1 MNLATAVAI
10 KRTREIGT
18 RKTLGA
24 PRFQMVTQFVTD
36 SVVLS
41 LLSLLLAIAIV
52 YTVLPFVNV
61 FASKELSITAL
72 PVEWMVGVLLII
84 FIVGILS
91 AQYPA
96 FVASRVSI
104 VDALKREVKF
114 GGTSLSVRKALLIV
128 QFAISIIMVASTL
141 VIYQQ
146 LNYLREKDLGF
157 NHENMVV
164 IDVNSRNLRR
174 NFETVKTEFSKPAEV
189 LGITASTRVPGE
201 WKSFPIAT
209 TKSSENINGSEMI
222 FVGIDNDF
230 LDTYQIKLLAGRT
243 INDPVADSLK
253 IVLTQLAVEQLG
265 LTDPIGQT
273 LEIPRVRYGERMEEL
288 EQPFRV
294 EIIGVVEDFHFE
306 SLRANMMPVIFGAL
320 NTSIQV
326 IDYYTLK
333 IKTDNWAQTIETL
346 KTINNKVDPNTP
358 LEYTFLDS
366 RFEELYV
373 TDARRG
379 QIFLTLSIIVVV
391 IACLG
396 LFALVSYS
404 VESRMKEI
412 GVRKVMG
419 ASVNSIVGLISKE
432 FLILV
437 VIAGVV
443 GLPIAWFFMRSWLQ
457 EFAYRVSFGV
467 SVFALAILLTLFIA
481 FVTIGLRAARAARM
495 NPVNS
500 LRLE

>member
-1 MNLATAVAI
+1 ML
-10 KRTREIGT
+10 
-18 RKTLGA
+18 
-24 PRFQMVTQFVTD
+24 
-36 SVVLS
+36 
-41 LLSLLLAIAIV
+41 
-52 YTVLPFVNV
+52 
-61 FASKELSITAL
+61 
-72 PVEWMVGVLLII
+72 GVLFII

-96 FVASRVSI
+96 FIATRVSI
-104 VDALKREVKF
+104 VDALKREVKI
-114 GGTSLSVRKALLIV
+114 GGNSLSVRKALLV
-128 QFAISIIMVASTL
+128 AQFAISIMMVASTL

-157 NHENMVV
+157 SHENMVV

-209 TKSSENINGSEMI
+209 TKSNNNLNGSEMI

-230 LDTYQIKLLAGRT
+230 LETYQIKLLAGRT

-273 LEIPRVRYGERMEEL
+273 IEIPSVRYGERMEEL
-288 EQPFRV
+288 EQPFKA

-333 IKTDNWAQTIETL
+333 IKTNNWAQTIETL
-346 KTINNKVDPNTP
+346 KTINNQIDPNTP

-366 RFEELYV
+366 RFEELYI
-373 TDARRG
+373 TDVRRG

-419 ASVNSIVGLISKE
+419 ASVSSIVGLISKE
-432 FLILV
+432 FLVLV

-457 EFAYRVSFGV
+457 EFAYRVSFGASIFV
-467 SVFALAILLTLFIA
+467 LAILLTVFVA
-481 FVTIGLRAARAARM
+481 SVTIGLRAARAARM

-500 LRLE
+500 LRSE

>member
-1 MNLATAVAI
+1 
-10 KRTREIGT
+10 
-18 RKTLGA
+18 
-24 PRFQMVTQFVTD
+24 
-36 SVVLS
+36 
-41 LLSLLLAIAIV
+41 
-52 YTVLPFVNV
+52 
-61 FASKELSITAL
+61 
-72 PVEWMVGVLLII
+72 
-84 FIVGILS
+84 
-91 AQYPA
+91 
-96 FVASRVSI
+96 
-104 VDALKREVKF
+104 
-114 GGTSLSVRKALLIV
+114 
-128 QFAISIIMVASTL
+128 
-141 VIYQQ
+141 
-146 LNYLREKDLGF
+146 
-157 NHENMVV
+157 
-164 IDVNSRNLRR
+164 
-174 NFETVKTEFSKPAEV
+174 
-189 LGITASTRVPGE
+189 
-201 WKSFPIAT
+201 
-209 TKSSENINGSEMI
+209 
-222 FVGIDNDF
+222 
-230 LDTYQIKLLAGRT
+230 
-243 INDPVADSLK
+243 
-253 IVLTQLAVEQLG
+253 
-265 LTDPIGQT
+265 
-273 LEIPRVRYGERMEEL
+273 MEEL

-333 IKTDNWAQTIETL
+333 IKTNDWAQTIETL
-346 KTINNKVDPNTP
+346 KTINNKIDPNTP

-419 ASVNSIVGLISKE
+419 ASVNSIVSLISKE

-457 EFAYRVSFGV
+457 EFAYRVPFGV

-500 LRLE
+500 LRSE